1 MLLNINIKEGEDM
14 TVISISLSSKLLNE
28 IDNLKEEMGFSGRS
42 EVIRA
47 STRMLIADNREKE
60 ELRGDMNSILVLI
73 HNKSV
78 EDRVTEIKHDFEDV
92 ISTQIHSHLR
102 ENKCLELFILDGD
115 AQRMNQLSKMFQT
128 SGKIDYVKL
137 III

>member
-1 MLLNINIKEGEDM
+1 M

>member
-1 MLLNINIKEGEDM
+1 M

-115 AQRMNQLSKMFQT
+115 AQRMNQLSKMFKT